1 MTLHLAL
8 VWCTC
13 TITVPQVPLKN
24 WSEIPEIKIYG
35 MVMVSLRGVCLE
47 QCSAATCKGISLY
60 CTRKFCLWGGKIPG
74 IKSRRKYGNEIWIFL
89 QLSCSYS
96 NESTIFNVSE
106 YLHFELNSHERSYS
120 RYSPEWDPCI
130 FTIIIWTIVLS

>member
-1 MTLHLAL
+1 MSNVVLLLAREFL
-8 VWCTC
+8 CTVQGNF
-13 TITVPQVPLKN
+13 IFEEEKYQ
-24 WSEIPEIKIYG
+24 E
-35 MVMVSLRGVCLE
+35 
-47 QCSAATCKGISLY
+47 
-60 CTRKFCLWGGKIPG
+60 

-120 RYSPEWDPCI
+120 RYSPE
-130 FTIIIWTIVLS
+130 